1 MQPRASEGGLIE
13 KIKFMKIRRLFSTL
27 FLILAGV
34 AAIAQNRETR
44 NVASFTT
51 ISYGVPGKLI
61 FREGSPQK
69 VEISG
74 SQDILKEVKTEVQG
88 TKLVIEV
95 KGKWSN
101 WNWNKG
107 DELTIYVTVPNLVGL
122 KVSGSGNAQGE
133 TPISAGNFSL
143 DISGSGNATINVQA
157 SGGIDADISGSGNL
171 ELTGKC
177 SSFKSKISGSGDM
190 ELNVAVGNRAVFD
203 VSGSGD
209 VKAKGSADEIKTSIS
224 GSSRISA
231 EDFMTNRA
239 DIHISGSGDITIAV
253 KDQID
258 ANISGSGNVRYKGNP
273 LKVSSHASGS
283 GHVSKM

>member
-1 MQPRASEGGLIE
+1 MQPRAVDRGLIE
-13 KIKFMKIRRLFSTL
+13 KTNSMKIRRLFSAL
-27 FLILAGV
+27 LLLLCGV
-34 AAIAQNRETR
+34 AAFAQTRETR

-69 VEISG
+69 VEVSG
-74 SQDILKEVKTEVQG
+74 SQDLLKELKTEVQG
-88 TKLVIEV
+88 SKLVIEV

-107 DELTIYVTVPNLVGL
+107 DELTVYVTVPNLEGL
-122 KVSGSGNAQGE
+122 KVSGSGDAQGE
-133 TPISAGNFSL
+133 TPISASNFAL

-157 SGGIDADISGSGNL
+157 SGSIDADISGSGNL

-177 SSFKSKISGSGDM
+177 SSFKSRISGSGDM
-190 ELNVAVGNRAVFD
+190 NLNVAVGNRAVFN

-239 DIHISGSGDITIAV
+239 DIHISGSGDISIAV

-258 ANISGSGNVRYKGNP
+258 ADISGSGNVRYKGNP
-273 LKVSSHASGS
+273 SKVNSHASGS
-283 GHVSKM
+283 GNVSKM